1 MCFMDLSQK
10 LFGQTESDESSILWV
25 CYSSYRHIVGAHKC
39 LSNEGVKD
47 SSVRAWV
54 VLETWALF
62 IRNQE
67 LASSLRLGKAQTLGH
82 YHCSIA
88 CPGRGEHLP
97 TLPRSPTPF
106 NSPEEK
112 TPKLFSPCQNYSLGL
127 RASEIICR
135 ESFFPPR
142 IKFLNFNRFSKLFIT
157 LQKGKSHC
165 SKPFLEMRSGD
176 LFWYCHQV
184 KSTEYATIGVFS
196 FSSRIV
202 AGRETPSGA

>member
-1 MCFMDLSQK
+1 MLLIKWYLPSTATGIESGFPRCSGVKLSLCNLPSLWVCGFYQAK
-10 LFGQTESDESSILWV
+10 GHTLLSSILWV
-25 CYSSYRHIVGAHKC
+25 CYSSYRHIVSAHKC
-39 LSNEGVKD
+39 LSNERVKD

-106 NSPEEK
+106 NAPEEK

-135 ESFFPPR
+135 ESFFSP
-142 IKFLNFNRFSKLFIT
+142 
-157 LQKGKSHC
+157 
-165 SKPFLEMRSGD
+165 LE
-176 LFWYCHQV
+176 
-184 KSTEYATIGVFS
+184 
-196 FSSRIV
+196 
-202 AGRETPSGA
+202 